1 MLRPMFRFSAP
12 SPRAFRAPKDST
24 RADLLPVP
32 DQLTARLTDRR
43 TGRHIKSK
51 DVLDESSL
59 VDRFADD
66 TSTAHAVVALLL
78 PQPAFT
84 MSPQMSLSSHSFCSS
99 IHTPS

>member
-1 MLRPMFRFSAP
+1 MMLRPMFRFSAP

-51 DVLDESSL
+51 DVLDEL
-59 VDRFADD
+59 Q
-66 TSTAHAVVALLL
+66 STHAIATCSQVLSIG
-78 PQPAFT
+78 
-84 MSPQMSLSSHSFCSS
+84 SPMTPPE
-99 IHTPS
+99 HTL